1 VIPETLA
8 QYSALRVMETKY
20 GQAKLRQFLKYE
32 LDRYLRG
39 RTDEKVAEEPLLRA
53 EGQGYIHYRKGSIVM
68 MAIKDRIGVERL
80 DANLKAFLQEF
91 QYKQNPYP
99 TTLDLLRHLTAG
111 VSSEDKAFI
120 EQQFTLITLYDL
132 RVLDLQKTE
141 LPDGQ
146 LQLDLTIQAARLS
159 ADGKGA
165 ETEQPLDEDIDIG
178 GFSADP
184 DKFSADNQLLYLQ
197 KHRIKSGKQQLRVVV
212 PKGTAYIGIDPLI
225 KLIDRDAADNIR
237 KL

>member
-1 VIPETLA
+1 
-8 QYSALRVMETKY
+8 M
-20 GQAKLRQFLKYE
+20 
-32 LDRYLRG
+32 
-39 RTDEKVAEEPLLRA
+39 
-53 EGQGYIHYRKGSIVM
+53 
-68 MAIKDRIGVERL
+68 
-80 DANLKAFLQEF
+80 
-91 QYKQNPYP
+91 
-99 TTLDLLRHLTAG
+99 
-111 VSSEDKAFI
+111 
-120 EQQFTLITLYDL
+120 
-132 RVLDLQKTE
+132 LDLQKTE

-165 ETEQPLDEDIDIG
+165 ETEQVLDEDIDIG
-178 GFSADP
+178 AFSADP